1 VLLKFSFCVS
11 SLVAMPRLHMHE
23 PPAEGTPAPSV
34 EAEQSKTPRRKIRYT
49 FEPLAAATPAGSFEF
64 GPDEGGDNYPSPAA
78 LPTGTASTKPEA
90 VPDPPAVASTKSQCG
105 ECGQTLLTK
114 NMARHRQLH
123 SNDFAATYPWP
134 CLFESCSH
142 HFRSNSALHRHTARA
157 HTPPG
162 NHQCTL
168 CSKAFKARENML
180 EHVRDVHK
188 KSLYVSRVCPTCQ
201 RGFTRPWRYRE
212 HMEASKCIN
221 KSGQALDFDN
231 A

>member
-1 VLLKFSFCVS
+1 
-11 SLVAMPRLHMHE
+11 MPRLHMHAR
-23 PPAEGTPAPSV
+23 PGEGTPAPPA
-34 EAEQSKTPRRKIRYT
+34 EAEQSETPRRKRRLCTIG
-49 FEPLAAATPAGSFEF
+49 PLAAATPAGSFEF
-64 GPDEGGDNYPSPAA
+64 GPDEGGDNYPSPAV

-123 SNDFAATYPWP
+123 SNDFAATYQWP
-134 CLFESCSH
+134 CLFESCSQY
-142 HFRSNSALHRHTARA
+142 FRSNSALHRHTARA